1 MKTTSSKLAVL
12 AGILLYLPGCHGH
25 DSQGHGSHGHG
36 ADHGDDEGHAAP
48 QDPAHTEHGAS
59 HASPVGGLQLAL
71 DDGKK
76 WQVDESTRESATRL
90 AALVDGAQTLGTVE
104 DARALGQA
112 LDQELDTLVKGCKM
126 TGPAHDQLHVFLLAL
141 FPRVEALEEKT
152 ELAGLQLARTEIG
165 ELLEAYETH
174 FE

>member
-1 MKTTSSKLAVL
+1 MKTTAPRIAAL
-12 AGILLYLPGCHGH
+12 AGILLCLPGCHGH
-25 DSQGHGSHGHG
+25 DGHGHE
-36 ADHGDDEGHAAP
+36 ADRGDEESHAAP
-48 QDPAHTEHGAS
+48 ENPS
-59 HASPVGGLQLAL
+59 HAGHEADHESHGTGLQLTL

-90 AALVDGAQTLGTVE
+90 VALVDGAQTLGTVE
-104 DARALGQA
+104 AARALGQA

-126 TGPAHDQLHVFLLAL
+126 TGPAHDQLHVFLVAL

-152 ELAGLQLARTEIG
+152 ELAELQLARTEIG
-165 ELLEAYETH
+165 ELFEAYGAL